1 VRMKQTALLTGPY
14 DWDPALLPP
23 AEFDARLVAVRRVL
37 AEHRATALLV
47 HGHSA
52 EYGALA
58 YLTGFVP
65 KLGPAFALVPNDGP
79 LRVLVSGGPTLLA
92 SAKLLTWVD
101 DVRAFG
107 DLGNAIRDWLTDLA
121 PVRYV
126 VLGLWGDRAMARRS
140 YMVLAGAAQSF
151 GKLIE
156 LAEPL
161 DALRRIKS
169 ARERELLG
177 RASRILAASSRTFAR
192 TAADGRGA
200 RSAALAAER
209 AAFAL
214 GAQDVGILASAR
226 DGGPPLPFDGPVD
239 LPADPLLA
247 CLTVRFAGYWA
258 EGLITISSTR
268 HGALARAEASL
279 SAMLEE
285 ARAGARSSA
294 LARAA
299 AKHLSPY
306 RIHSIVEHEIGNSI
320 GLSLEESRGLGRD
333 ESSQLEAGG
342 VYTLR
347 SGAVGEGGD
356 SAIVSAMI
364 AVERA
369 GVEVLWSAINPSGD
383 DRVGAGLE

>member
-1 VRMKQTALLTGPY
+1 MKRTALLTGPY
-14 DWDPALLPP
+14 DWDPTLLPR
-23 AEFDARLVAVRRVL
+23 AEFDTRLAAVRRVL
-37 AEHRATALLV
+37 AGHGATALLV

-65 KLGPAFALVPNDGP
+65 KLGPAFALVPNNGP
-79 LRVLVSGGPTLLA
+79 LRVLVSGGPAMLA
-92 SAKLLTWVD
+92 AAKLLSWVD

-107 DLGNAIRDWLTDLA
+107 DLSTAIRAWLKDLA
-121 PVRYV
+121 PVRNV
-126 VLGLWGDRAMARRS
+126 VLGLWGDQAMTRRP
-140 YMVLAGAAQSF
+140 YMALAGATQSL
-151 GKLIE
+151 GKIIE

-161 DALRRIKS
+161 DALRRNKS
-169 ARERELLG
+169 PRERELLA
-177 RASRILAASSRTFAR
+177 RASRILAASSDALAR
-192 TAADGRGA
+192 TAIDGRGA
-200 RSAALAAER
+200 RSAALEAER

-226 DGGPPLPFDGPVD
+226 NGGPPLPFDGPVD
-239 LPADPLLA
+239 VSVDPLLA

-258 EGLITISSTR
+258 EGLVTISSMP

-279 SAMLEE
+279 SAMLGA
-285 ARAGARSSA
+285 ARAGARSSD
-294 LARAA
+294 LGRVA

-306 RIHSIVEHEIGNSI
+306 RIHSVVEHEIGSSI
-320 GLSLEESRGLGRD
+320 GLSLEESSRLGRD

-347 SGAVGEGGD
+347 SGAMGEGRD
-356 SAIVSAMI
+356 NAIVSAMI

-369 GVEVLWSAINPSGD
+369 GVEVLWSALNPSGD
-383 DRVGAGLE
+383 DRVGRGLE